1 MTVLVCSLVTSQHDS
16 NGRSTAKMERIRH
29 QQPSR
34 PRLEPLHTRNIST
47 VSADSDSSLS
57 TPDRE
62 DVDDTNFFMTQV
74 NDSQSSLG
82 MAVRETSSP
91 MDQEREHRLTPITK
105 LPPELLIAIFT
116 KLASTSDLRNSMLV
130 CYNWALNTVGI
141 LWHRPLCNNWNNLTN
156 VVGALNHNHT
166 SFFPYYDLVRRLNLA
181 ALSSKVNDGTVMP
194 FSSCKRIER
203 LTLTNCSGLTD
214 SGVSRMVEGNKHL
227 QALDVTDLE
236 ALTDQTVFTLADN
249 CPRLQG
255 LNITN
260 CSLVT
265 DDSLIAVSENCRQL
279 KRVSFYIILGD

>member
-1 MTVLVCSLVTSQHDS
+1 
-16 NGRSTAKMERIRH
+16 MEGIRH
-29 QQPSR
+29 QQPAR
-34 PRLEPLHTRNIST
+34 PRLSPIHTRNFST
-47 VSADSDSSLS
+47 VSADSDSSIS

-82 MAVRETSSP
+82 MAVRESSSP
-91 MDQEREHRLTPITK
+91 MDREREHRLTPISK

-116 KLASTSDLRNSMLV
+116 KLTSTGDLRNSMLV

-156 VVGALNHNHT
+156 VVGALNFSNP
-166 SFFPYYDLVRRLNLA
+166 SFFPYHDLVRRLNLS

-194 FSSCKRIER
+194 FAACKRVER

-214 SGVSRMVEGNKHL
+214 LGVSRMVEGNKHL
-227 QALDVTDLE
+227 QALDVTELE
-236 ALTDQTVFTLADN
+236 ALTDRTIFTLADN

-260 CSLVT
+260 CSLIT
-265 DDSLIAVSENCRQL
+265 DDSLIAVSETCRQL
-279 KRVSFYIILGD
+279 KRVRL

>member
-1 MTVLVCSLVTSQHDS
+1 
-16 NGRSTAKMERIRH
+16 MEGVRH
-29 QQPSR
+29 QQPDR
-34 PRLEPLHTRNIST
+34 PRLEPLHIRNIST

-57 TPDRE
+57 TPTGD
-62 DVDDTNFFMTQV
+62 DVDDTNFFTTQV

-91 MDQEREHRLTPITK
+91 MDQEREHRLTPISK

-141 LWHRPLCNNWNNLTN
+141 LWHRPLCNNLNNLTN
-156 VVGALNHNHT
+156 VAGALNYKYS
-166 SFFPYYDLVRRLNLA
+166 SFFPYHDLVRRLNLA
-181 ALSSKVNDGTVMP
+181 ALSGKVSDATVEP
-194 FSSCKRIER
+194 FASCKRIER

-214 SGVSRMVEGNKHL
+214 SGVSGMVEGNKHL

-236 ALTDQTVFTLADN
+236 ALTDKTIFALADN

-260 CSLVT
+260 CTLIT
-265 DDSLIAVSENCRQL
+265 DDSLIAVSKNCRQL
-279 KRVSFYIILGD
+279 KRVSLFITLRCCVFC